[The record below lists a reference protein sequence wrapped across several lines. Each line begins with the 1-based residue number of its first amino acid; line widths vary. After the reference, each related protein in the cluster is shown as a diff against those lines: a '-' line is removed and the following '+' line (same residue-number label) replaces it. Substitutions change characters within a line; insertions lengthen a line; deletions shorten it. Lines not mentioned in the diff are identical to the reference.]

1 MKTKK
6 SGYVKKWEGRG
17 SMANLLWKNNKLIKK
32 WQKFLRN
39 MPAAQ
44 YEKLFPDSG
53 GWVKKFAKDI
63 LKNSKRKLA
72 GILKKTK
79 RGKGRTKLRPLK
91 MWQVCKAMKYLGE
104 IRDFSMWACLFAD
117 VAFTKVSKEE
127 LQGLVPYMETEIVK
141 FRDRHTWWPHP
152 GVLLGIARR
161 AKKQKQQE
169 EKAEKR
175 KEKEMEKREEKEKK
189 NQRGTKRKAGEDEK
203 RSSYRHVFWHP
214 QSECW
219 RALVKIMRNGRRL
232 YEHFDNM
239 KAAANRVSVAL
250 KIPLSELRKAG
261 GQEVK
266 ETASLY
272 QGVFYDLRGAYSQ
285 KWMAV
290 IYVKRRGQQRL
301 AWKTLGHFPTQILAA
316 KAVAKAKGVD
326 VGDLRQKKKKI
337 YDTRVAR
344 GLAMSRFMMLC
355 QVFVNNFVKKKKKK
369 KKNNKG
375 VSDEGPANPCDYEKS
390 EMVMKSPQHRK
401 MFKEEKV
408 MEAASTALKYG
419 PSKDDLLQA
428 WKETKHSMK
437 YWGTLQRK
445 LRHTGAMD
453 ADHRRLRIMMTLQ
466 LVAKKLHGKDCSF
479 WVQNAGRFVS
489 KHMGPVI
496 FLAKCGVVKKPED
509 PVKKNVMKKVN
520 IKKIK
525 K

>member
-1 MKTKK
+1 MKKK
-6 SGYVKKWEGRG
+6 RGYVKKWEGRG
-17 SMANLLWKNNKLIKK
+17 SMANLLWKNKKLLKK

-53 GWVKKFAKDI
+53 GWVKKFAE
-63 LKNSKRKLA
+63 
-72 GILKKTK
+72 GILKKTKRKLSLAKGILQKNK

-117 VAFTKVSKEE
+117 QAFTKVSEEE
-127 LQGLVPYMETEIVK
+127 LQHLVPYMETEIKK
-141 FRDRHTWWPHP
+141 FRDRYTWWPHP
-152 GVLLGIARR
+152 GVLLGIARK
-161 AKKQKQQE
+161 AKKQNWVE

-175 KEKEMEKREEKEKK
+175 KEKEMKKREEKEKK
-189 NQRGTKRKAGEDEK
+189 NQRGTKRKAGKDEK
-203 RSSYRHVFWHP
+203 KSCYRHVFWHP

-219 RALVKIMRNGRRL
+219 RALVKTTRNGRRL

-239 KAAANRVSVAL
+239 KAAATRVSVAL
-250 KIPLSELRKAG
+250 KIPLSELRKG
-261 GQEVK
+261 GGEVVK

-272 QGVFYDLRGAYSQ
+272 QGVFYEKRCAYSQ

-290 IYVKRRGQQRL
+290 IYVKRRGHQQL
-301 AWKTLGHFPTQILAA
+301 VWKTLGHFPTQILAA
-316 KAVAKAKGVD
+316 KAVAKAKGVK
-326 VGDLRQKKKKI
+326 VSALRQKKKKI

-344 GLAMSRFMMLC
+344 GLAMSRFTMLC
-355 QVFVNNFVKKKKKK
+355 QVFVNNFVKKN
-369 KKNNKG
+369 NNKG
-375 VSDEGPANPCDYEKS
+375 EEGPANPCDYEKS
-390 EMVMKSPQHRK
+390 EMVMKSPKHRK
-401 MFKEEKV
+401 MFKEESV

-496 FLAKCGVVKKPED
+496 FLSKCGVVEKKKEKN